1 MKIKHKIFVDPGH
14 GGKDPG
20 ATFETYKEADIVLE
34 ISFLRHFLEKFN
46 HSVLLSRVDNN
57 YIELK
62 SRSQK
67 SNALTLAYIF
77 TFQLIKLTIKAKG
90 ASLLTNGFVRLN

>member
-1 MKIKHKIFVDPGH
+1 MKIKHKIFVYPGH

-67 SNALTLAYIF
+67 SNALTFAYF